1 MEYRRL
7 DGTSEALDQLSINF
21 FCGKGKSI
29 GEPQMPVLG
38 MLEDEMDI
46 EKLKRYKSSGCGQIP
61 VELVEGGGRTVCSE
75 VDNLI
80 KFICS
85 KEEIP

>member
-1 MEYRRL
+1 M
-7 DGTSEALDQLSINF
+7 IW
-21 FCGKGKSI
+21 I
-29 GEPQMPVLG
+29 
-38 MLEDEMDI
+38 
-46 EKLKRYKSSGCGQIP
+46 LKRCKSSDCGQIP
-61 VELVEGGGRTVCSE
+61 VELVKGGGRTVCSE